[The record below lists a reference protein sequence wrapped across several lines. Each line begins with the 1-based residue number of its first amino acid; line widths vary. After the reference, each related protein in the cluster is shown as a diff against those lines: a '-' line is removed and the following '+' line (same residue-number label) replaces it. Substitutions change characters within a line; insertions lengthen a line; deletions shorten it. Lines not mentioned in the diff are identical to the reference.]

1 MFRARKFSL
10 AAFLVVAMLLVGC
23 TTIASG
29 SAAESQAD
37 AVTAARISAAL
48 NADPVHYVR
57 HVDVHVYG
65 GVVHLS
71 GYIWSTD
78 ALYKAKEIAA
88 AVPGVTRVINEME
101 LERQGIRGGVGTGS
115 G

>member
-1 MFRARKFSL
+1 MLSTRKLSL
-10 AAFLVVAMLLVGC
+10 AAFLMVAMLLVGC

-29 SAAESQAD
+29 SAGESQAD

-48 NADPVHYVR
+48 NADPVHYFR

-78 ALYKAKEIAA
+78 ALYKAKQIAA
-88 AVPGVTRVINEME
+88 SLASR
-101 LERQGIRGGVGTGS
+101 R
-115 G
+115 

>member
-1 MFRARKFSL
+1 MGILLL
-10 AAFLVVAMLLVGC
+10 AGC
-23 TTIASG
+23 ATTGQG
-29 SAAESQAD
+29 SPRQTEAD
-37 AVTAARISAAL
+37 AATAARIYAAL
-48 NADPVHYVR
+48 DADPVHYFR

-78 ALYKAKEIAA
+78 ALYKAKQIAA
-88 AVPGVTRVINEME
+88 SVPGVTQVINEME
-101 LERQGIRGGVGTGS
+101 LERQGIRGGGGTSGS